1 MPSFVRHASRQLDVR
16 KQHHL
21 GARGRDGLRH
31 AHVRRPLLLAAF
43 VLERR
48 RHRSYLA
55 AQTPATA
62 EPEPQP
68 EAPAEPATPEPAE
81 DPQAKAV
88 AAVEAALPGLIAD
101 NTYYTYQSFDP
112 ATASVTPT
120 EGGYQ
125 YANDVSILDGE
136 GNATVT
142 NVLLVCDA
150 DGNVTSMT
158 IDGALLF

>member
-1 MPSFVRHASRQLDVR
+1 M
-16 KQHHL
+16 
-21 GARGRDGLRH
+21 
-31 AHVRRPLLLAAF
+31 
-43 VLERR
+43 
-48 RHRSYLA
+48 
-55 AQTPATA
+55 
-62 EPEPQP
+62 
-68 EAPAEPATPEPAE
+68 
-81 DPQAKAV
+81 
-88 AAVEAALPGLIAD
+88 EAALPGLIAD

-150 DGNVTSMT
+150 DGNVTH
-158 IDGALLF
+158 LLLLDESEETLTAFREGLAKTQ

>member
-43 VLERR
+43 VL
-48 RHRSYLA
+48 
-55 AQTPATA
+55 
-62 EPEPQP
+62 
-68 EAPAEPATPEPAE
+68 
-81 DPQAKAV
+81 
-88 AAVEAALPGLIAD
+88 EAALPGLIAD

>member
-1 MPSFVRHASRQLDVR
+1 M
-16 KQHHL
+16 
-21 GARGRDGLRH
+21 
-31 AHVRRPLLLAAF
+31 
-43 VLERR
+43 
-48 RHRSYLA
+48 
-55 AQTPATA
+55 
-62 EPEPQP
+62 
-68 EAPAEPATPEPAE
+68 
-81 DPQAKAV
+81 
-88 AAVEAALPGLIAD
+88 EAALPGLIAD

-112 ATASVTPT
+112 ATASITPT